1 MDLTERNELRRRI
14 WDLDAERQQL
24 LAIADEYRPV
34 EKLQQLTDEI
44 NALEDQIQQ
53 ASTGNGSFRAGGP
66 YMGLLAAE
74 FVQIS
79 GVQGLPSSN

>member
-34 EKLQQLTDEI
+34 EKLQQLTDQI
-44 NALEDQIQQ
+44 NDLEDQIQQ
-53 ASTGNGSFRAGGP
+53 ASTGNGSF
-66 YMGLLAAE
+66 
-74 FVQIS
+74 
-79 GVQGLPSSN
+79 